1 MAAKTLADA
10 NIKLTSAVTKPA
22 DVKAATVSE
31 LTATGAVDLMCG
43 INKADYR
50 LGATGNGTVSEQEAC
65 KKGEGN
71 APGPATY
78 EGSVTP
84 FLYYDTDGTLSEADN
99 KVWGA
104 LKAPGA
110 TLHLFEREG
119 KPANDPWVAGDVY
132 EYYEVITGDAQPPS
146 DRFSGYSKRT
156 VPLFV
161 QDHQSGVVA
170 AGV

>member
-22 DVKAATVSE
+22 DVKAATISE
-31 LTATGAVDLMCG
+31 LTATGAVELMCG
-43 INKADYR
+43 INKADYK

-84 FLYYDTDGTLSEADN
+84 FLYYDTDGVLSEADN
-99 KVWGA
+99 KVWEA

-110 TLHLFEREG
+110 TLYLFEREG
-119 KPANDPWVAGDVY
+119 KAATAAWAAGDQY

-146 DRFSGYSKRT
+146 DRFAGYSKRT

-161 QDHQSGVVA
+161 QDHQSGTVA
-170 AGV
+170 AGA

>member
-10 NIKLTSAVTKPA
+10 NVKLTSLVTKP
-22 DVKAATVSE
+22 VSVTAAKISE
-31 LTATGAVDLMCG
+31 LTATGAVDIMCG
-43 INKADYR
+43 INKADYK
-50 LGATGNGTVSEQEAC
+50 LGATGNGSVTEQEAC

-78 EGSVTP
+78 EGSLTP
-84 FLYYDTDGTLSEADN
+84 FLYYDDEGKLNVADN
-99 KVWGA
+99 PVWEV
-104 LKAPGA
+104 LKTSGA

-119 KPANDPWVAGDVY
+119 KAATDPWVSGDAY

-161 QDHQSGVVA
+161 QDHQSGTVA
-170 AGV
+170 AS